1 MNPNYV
7 VRIVENDHPG
17 LNLSY
22 LVNRLVKYLNR
33 KSEKSS
39 PPTKGEDGT
48 RYILRN
54 GLNVMVRPRTNAG
67 LLEMEVKG
75 SIDTFHKS
83 VDTLR
88 RIYPG
93 HVEVMYLT

>member
-1 MNPNYV
+1 MKSRYYIRKTQANCINNCVFRYKTNGGMKMNPNYV

-67 LLEMEVKG
+67 LL
-75 SIDTFHKS
+75 
-83 VDTLR
+83 
-88 RIYPG
+88 
-93 HVEVMYLT
+93 